1 VRVLLTPAVR
11 DSLILLAA
19 SAYERVTAAIP
30 ELATPPAALLIPLQ
44 APSLDAVVP
53 PDTDPEVTF
62 FKRTRLYKLNL
73 LQFGSVV
80 QAGLP

>member
-1 VRVLLTPAVR
+1 VLLTPAVR

-19 SAYERVTAAIP
+19 SAYERVAAAIP

-44 APSLDAVVP
+44 PPSLDAVVP
-53 PDTDPEVTF
+53 PDTDPEVFF
-62 FKRTRLYKLNL
+62 FKRRRLYKLNQ